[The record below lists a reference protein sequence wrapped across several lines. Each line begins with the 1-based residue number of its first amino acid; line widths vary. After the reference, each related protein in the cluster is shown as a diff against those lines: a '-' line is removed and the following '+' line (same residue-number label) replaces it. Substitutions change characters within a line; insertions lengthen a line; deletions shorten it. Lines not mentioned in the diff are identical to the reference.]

1 MFLCQISTLKY
12 VTKPIR
18 FNSLCKT
25 FWETGNLLWILTD
38 KVEYMFE
45 NCHVTAPHPCE
56 IHSRLYS
63 VHTWMVKRQSRWRS
77 ECWFVP
83 WEVRAWQATERL
95 NMEDILIS
103 RRTEKSMPRCFI
115 LFQKV
120 QNMSQS
126 IEVLNLRTQRDF
138 QYIMRMESQIKG
150 LRSKF
155 RQIESD
161 RKTLVNKNFQVYF
174 LFDV

>member
-1 MFLCQISTLKY
+1 MAGSRTAEHGG
-12 VTKPIR
+12 R
-18 FNSLCKT
+18 FNLAVDGKINAAL
-25 FWETGNLLWILTD
+25 F
-38 KVEYMFE
+38 
-45 NCHVTAPHPCE
+45 
-56 IHSRLYS
+56 HS
-63 VHTWMVKRQSRWRS
+63 
-77 ECWFVP
+77 
-83 WEVRAWQATERL
+83 
-95 NMEDILIS
+95 
-103 RRTEKSMPRCFI
+103 
-115 LFQKV
+115 FQKV

-174 LFDV
+174 LFEV